1 MAKKI
6 LIVDDEPDLVKA
18 LQIRLKRAGYRVLS
32 AYNAD
37 ECLKLARK
45 KPDLILLD
53 IMMPTLSGI
62 EVCQL
67 LKEDPKL
74 KNIPIIFLTAK
85 DTKED
90 RIKGLSVGADE
101 YIAKPFYSEDLLNK
115 IKKALE
121 RKQHG

>member
-6 LIVDDEPDLVKA
+6 LIVDDEPELVQA
-18 LQIRLKRAGYRVLS
+18 LQIRLKQAGYKVLS
-32 AYNAD
+32 AYNGD
-37 ECLKLARK
+37 ECLKLVRK

-67 LKEDPKL
+67 LKEGPKL

-90 RIKGLSVGADE
+90 RIKGLSAGADE
-101 YIAKPFYSEDLLNK
+101 YIVKPFYSEDLLNK

-121 RKQHG
+121 GKSK

>member
-1 MAKKI
+1 MMKKI
-6 LIVDDEPDLVKA
+6 LIVDDEPELVKA
-18 LQIRLKRAGYRVLS
+18 LQIRLKRAGYRVLT
-32 AYNAD
+32 AYD
-37 ECLKLARK
+37 GGEGLKLAK
-45 KPDLILLD
+45 KRPDLILLD

-101 YIAKPFYSEDLLNK
+101 YIVKPFYSDDLLNK

>member
-6 LIVDDEPDLVKA
+6 LIVDDEPELVKA
-18 LQIRLKRAGYRVLS
+18 LQIRLKRAGYRILT
-32 AYNAD
+32 AYD
-37 ECLKLARK
+37 GGEGLKLVK
-45 KPDLILLD
+45 KRPDLILLD
-53 IMMPTLSGI
+53 IMMPTISGI
-62 EVCQL
+62 ELCQL

-115 IKKALE
+115 IKKDK
-121 RKQHG
+121 RHG

>member
-6 LIVDDEPDLVKA
+6 LIVDDEPELVKA
-18 LQIRLKRAGYRVLS
+18 LQIRLKQAGYRVLS

-67 LKEDPKL
+67 LKKDPKL

-85 DTKED
+85 VTKED
-90 RIKGLSVGADE
+90 QIKGLSVGADE
-101 YIAKPFYSEDLLNK
+101 YIIKPFYSDDLLHK

-121 RKQHG
+121 RKSY